1 MPRLSTSPNA
11 WFLSS
16 FYPVWKASTIC
27 WQAVLFRCGTTCCL
41 LYQRASLRY
50 QQGCTACFTE
60 KQRDLSIP
68 MQLQQ
73 SVCRPYLLKAAG
85 QNQTTRFQIYPLLLF
100 LPKMHNLL
108 SARQYKSSTQPNT
121 RSLASDSAIGLH
133 HYDDSR
139 FSILAQGYSPFRLS
153 APLSHFYWNF

>member
-1 MPRLSTSPNA
+1 M
-11 WFLSS
+11 
-16 FYPVWKASTIC
+16 
-27 WQAVLFRCGTTCCL
+27 LFRCGTTCCL

-73 SVCRPYLLKAAG
+73 SVCRPYLLKDAG

-133 HYDDSR
+133 LLQNPACAHHYDDSR
-139 FSILAQGYSPFRLS
+139 FSILAQGYSPFYLS
-153 APLSHFYWNF
+153 APLSHFY